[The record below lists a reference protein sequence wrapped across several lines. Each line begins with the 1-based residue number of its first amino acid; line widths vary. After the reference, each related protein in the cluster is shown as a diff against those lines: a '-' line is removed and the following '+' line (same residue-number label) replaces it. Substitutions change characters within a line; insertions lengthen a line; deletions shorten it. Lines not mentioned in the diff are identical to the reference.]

1 MCDNE
6 ENKRIY
12 FLDNLFDCR
21 PPYKQNHLK
30 EKTIIMI
37 YKFQNYCSE
46 KNFHLLKI

>member
-30 EKTIIMI
+30 EK
-37 YKFQNYCSE
+37 NYHNIQIA
-46 KNFHLLKI
+46 KLLF